1 MLMILDWP
9 QLTNLI
15 SLSYFLLIPSPT
27 QTELQMLANEFAVMC
42 ILTVNREINKN
53 IDDDLRVL

>member
-42 ILTVNREINKN
+42 ILTVNRKINKN
-53 IDDDLRVL
+53 IDDDWRVL